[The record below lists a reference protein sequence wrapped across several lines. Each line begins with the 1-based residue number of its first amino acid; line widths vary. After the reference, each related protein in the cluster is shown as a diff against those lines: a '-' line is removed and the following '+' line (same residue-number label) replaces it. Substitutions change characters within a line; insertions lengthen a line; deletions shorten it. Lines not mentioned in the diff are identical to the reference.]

1 MAEVTGTIGQEEV
14 NLENAATEATLK
26 QLLKAMQQGGGG
38 GGGAGGAGG
47 AKDSL
52 LDLAKQT
59 GKTSKELD
67 ELEESA
73 DNAGNAL
80 SRGIGQVFGAAKGL
94 AGELLTGGT
103 KISDFT
109 SHIAGAA
116 SAIPIFGGPL
126 ASIGQLLVSTIDN
139 QIEDFRELSAVGVD
153 VGGGLQEFRKIA
165 ASTAMDMDSFKS
177 IVMNSSEVFASLNM
191 NGGAG
196 VRQFGKLQATLA
208 KNSSQFTSL
217 GLTMSEVGEFTAD
230 YMKIQARGAR
240 FQQMTSKQ
248 QTDGARAYV
257 LELDRLSKLTGKSRR
272 ELADQMDARSAD
284 VNFEAYVKT
293 LGKQE
298 EAVRNTVAFY
308 TAKNKEIGDALA
320 DMVVT
325 NGVPTTMMGKA
336 LLKLNPELGT
346 MVEQLKKGTISQE
359 AFDKAMSDAQVA
371 YNAMPDAV
379 KKNLAVSA
387 KQGNELAEKLNTIGT
402 AVDLSVKKMTAAD
415 KEAEAARKKEEKA
428 AKDRRDKLTAFSTE
442 IQKLK
447 NKITDALIKSGV
459 FATVEDALVSVGDA
473 LSGFDMVVVQGYV
486 DTFSKHLKGLV
497 TAFEKGNLMET
508 IGVYLSKGLSKLGEL
523 MKPHISSALSG
534 LKQMAMDA
542 IFGKKAVKQEGPPGG
557 GGNGADMA
565 ADNGFTALGDILKMI
580 AGATIGAGL
589 AGLGAMLAAGGV
601 VYLGFK
607 AFTTIL
613 KMFANG
619 PVAIGAAV
627 FTAMLIGTGAA
638 ITLAGKGIS
647 LAGDGVEKIAAG
659 VEKMANMKGAANF
672 AEISTSLGLLGPA
685 LISLTAGGVLDSIT
699 SFFGADSPFDKI
711 VEGLNKF
718 KGIDATAIDNVK
730 LSGTALEGL
739 SKFGDDLDA
748 SGLKEYAKQMERLGD
763 ALGKIND
770 ELTKD
775 NSWLPF
781 YKGDNAGNTKL
792 PGGSGSGSG
801 SSDQLTMLNTTNASI
816 LEVLRLGNVI
826 NKQGYRSLSGDYN

>member
-196 VRQFGKLQATLA
+196 VRQFAKLQATLA

-257 LELDRLSKLTGKSRR
+257 LELDRMSK
-272 ELADQMDARSAD
+272 
-284 VNFEAYVKT
+284 

-298 EAVRNTVAFY
+298 ESVRNTVAFY

-336 LLKLNPELGT
+336 LLKLNPQLGT
-346 MVEQLKKGTISQE
+346 MVEQLKKGKITREQ
-359 AFDKAMSDAQVA
+359 FDKAMSDAQVA
-371 YNAMPDAV
+371 YKNMSDED
-379 KKNLAVSA
+379 KKQLAISA
-387 KQGNELAEKLNTIGT
+387 KNGNELAEKLNTVGT
-402 AVDLSVKKMTAAD
+402 AVDLSVKKITEAD
-415 KEAEAARKKEEKA
+415 KAAEAARKKEEKA

-672 AEISTSLGLLGPA
+672 AEIATSLGLLGPA
-685 LISLTAGGVLDSIT
+685 LISLTKGGVFDSIT

-711 VEGLNKF
+711 VDGLNKF
-718 KGIDATAIDNVK
+718 KNIDATAIENVK
-730 LSGTALEGL
+730 LSGTALTNL
-739 SKFGDDLDA
+739 SKFGDDLDV
-748 SGLKEYAKQMERLGD
+748 SGLKEYAKEMEK
-763 ALGKIND
+763 LGKALEKINT

-775 NSWLPF
+775 NSWMPF
-781 YKGDNAGNTKL
+781 SNGKNAGNTQM

>member
-1 MAEVTGTIGQEEV
+1 MADVTGTIGQEEV

-26 QLLKAMQQGGGG
+26 QLLKAMQGG
-38 GGGAGGAGG
+38 GGGAGGAGK

-52 LDLAKQT
+52 LDLAKQS
-59 GKTSKELD
+59 GHTSKELD

-73 DNAGNAL
+73 DKAGNAM
-80 SRGIGQVFGAAKGL
+80 SRGAGHIFNAVKGL

-103 KISDFT
+103 QISDFT

-139 QIEDFRELSAVGVD
+139 QIQDFRELSAVGVD

-165 ASTAMDMDSFKS
+165 ASTAMDMDSFKD
-177 IVMNSSEVFASLNM
+177 IVINSSEVFASLNL
-191 NGGAG
+191 NGGDG
-196 VRQFGKLQATLA
+196 VRQFAKLQATLA
-208 KNSSQFTSL
+208 KSSNQFTSL
-217 GLTMSEVGEFTAD
+217 GLTMSEVGEFTVD

-240 FQQMTSKQ
+240 FQQMTANQ
-248 QTDGARAYV
+248 QTNGAKAYI

-272 ELADQMDARSAD
+272 ELADQMDARSQDAA
-284 VNFEAYVKT
+284 FETYVKT
-293 LGKQE
+293 LGDQE
-298 EAVRNTVAFY
+298 KAVRDTVAFY
-308 TAKNKEIGDALA
+308 TAKNKQIGDAVA
-320 DMVVT
+320 EMVVT
-325 NGVPTTMMGKA
+325 NGAPTTAMGKA
-336 LLKLNPELGT
+336 LLNLNPQLGT
-346 MVEQLKKGTISQE
+346 MVEGLKNGTVTREQFDAAMVKAQE
-359 AFDKAMSDAQVA
+359 EYNKMPAEQKKAYAI
-371 YNAMPDAV
+371 
-379 KKNLAVSA
+379 SA
-387 KQGNELAEKLNTIGT
+387 KAGNEFSGAMTEIGNSVTLKAKTMTEQEKK
-402 AVDLSVKKMTAAD
+402 DAAQKVLD
-415 KEAEAARKKEEKA
+415 EAAAKE
-428 AKDRRDKLTAFSTE
+428 RRDKLTAFSTE
-442 IQKLK
+442 VQKIK
-447 NKITDALIKSGV
+447 NKITDALIESGV
-459 FATVEDALVSVGDA
+459 FTTVETALTTLGDA
-473 LSGFDMVVVQGYV
+473 IANIDMEVMKGYV
-486 DTFSKHLKGLV
+486 DSFALKLKGLI
-497 TAFEKGNLMET
+497 TAFENGNLMET
-508 IGVYLSKGLSKLGEL
+508 VGTYLKDGLSKLGEL

-542 IFGKKAVKQEGPPGG
+542 IFGKKKTQEGPPGG
-557 GGNGADMA
+557 GGNGADLE
-565 ADNGFTALGDILKMI
+565 ADNGFTALGDILSI
-580 AGATIGAGL
+580 IGGATMAAGL

-638 ITLAGKGIS
+638 ITLAGKGID

-711 VEGLNKF
+711 VDGLNKF
-718 KGIDATAIDNVK
+718 KGIDADAITNVK
-730 LSGTALEGL
+730 LSGTALESL

-763 ALGKIND
+763 ALGTIND

-792 PGGSGSGSG
+792 PNMGGSGSG
-801 SSDQLTMLNTTNASI
+801 SSDQLTMLNTTNQSI
-816 LEVLRLGNVI
+816 LEVLRLGNLI
-826 NKQGYRSLSGDYN
+826 NKQGYRDLKGDYN